1 MPQSRELFPEQVD
14 DGIDV
19 ELEELF
25 LVQVLVPRGLE
36 GGLLRLLG
44 AYLAVVGVLLA
55 GVVDE
60 VGEDAE
66 LKLN

>member
-25 LVQVLVPRGLE
+25 LVQVLVQRGLE
-36 GGLLRLLG
+36 GGLLLPLG
-44 AYLAVVGVLLA
+44 ADLAGVGVLLA